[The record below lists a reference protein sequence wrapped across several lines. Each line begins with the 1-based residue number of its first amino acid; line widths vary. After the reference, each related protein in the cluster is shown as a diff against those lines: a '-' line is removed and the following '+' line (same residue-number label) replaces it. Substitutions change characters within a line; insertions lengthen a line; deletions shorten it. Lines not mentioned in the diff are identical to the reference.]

1 MKTERRYQPAG
12 DALEIRQDQNGNISG
27 YAAVFYNSEDRGSA
41 FGLWDGAEERIIPG
55 AFTRAISERDDAR
68 ALFNH
73 EADKLLGRVS
83 AGTLQLSED
92 ARGLHYSISLGNTT
106 AAKDVREMINR
117 GDLTGSSFSFK
128 VTDEDWTEEE
138 GKQVRNIK
146 GVELFDVGPVTFP
159 AYEASTANSRDI
171 EGAKE
176 SQEEFEREKV
186 KERVNERFEALALK
200 IDPELADSKPTEDS

>member
-12 DALEIRQDQNGNISG
+12 EALEIRQDQNGNISG
-27 YAAVFYNSEDRGSA
+27 YAAVFYNAEDRGSA
-41 FGLWDGAEERIIPG
+41 FGLWDGAEERIMPG
-55 AFTRAISERDDAR
+55 AFSRAIAEKDDAR

-73 EADKLLGRVS
+73 ESDKLLGRVS

-92 ARGLHYSISLGNTT
+92 SRGLHYSISLGNTT
-106 AAKDVREMINR
+106 AAKDVREMISR

-128 VTDEDWTEEE
+128 VTEEFWSEDEGT
-138 GKQVRNIK
+138 QIRNIK

-200 IDPELADSKPTEDS
+200 IDPELADSKPTEAP